1 MSDKDWYSKQGIHFQ
16 YKTGQPPVPSSQTVE
31 TQNVIT
37 ETPKPSIEFENSDP
51 MQQEITPEELDFGS
65 KTITGIILI
74 GATIVLQIILLMSA
88 NSGNDDV
95 DEDMTIDEMIQDAES
110 TADFLFALNLI
121 ILTIQLCG
129 LILIGLDVKLLSESL
144 NYRKL

>member
-1 MSDKDWYSKQGIHFQ
+1 
-16 YKTGQPPVPSSQTVE
+16 
-31 TQNVIT
+31 
-37 ETPKPSIEFENSDP
+37 
-51 MQQEITPEELDFGS
+51 
-65 KTITGIILI
+65 TITGIILI

-88 NSGNDDV
+88 SSGNDDV

>member
-37 ETPKPSIEFENSDP
+37 ETPKPSIEFENSDS

-88 NSGNDDV
+88 SSGNDDV

>member
-37 ETPKPSIEFENSDP
+37 ETPKPSIEFENSDS

-110 TADFLFALNLI
+110 AADFLFALNLMF
-121 ILTIQLCG
+121 LTMQLCG